1 MAERRRS
8 FIPFTKAFAKGSFR
22 METSGLDFR
31 TTQKIE
37 QAYFNTLDPYS
48 KNKRKSME
56 TKEIVVSDLI
66 SESSEELL

>member
-1 MAERRRS
+1 
-8 FIPFTKAFAKGSFR
+8 